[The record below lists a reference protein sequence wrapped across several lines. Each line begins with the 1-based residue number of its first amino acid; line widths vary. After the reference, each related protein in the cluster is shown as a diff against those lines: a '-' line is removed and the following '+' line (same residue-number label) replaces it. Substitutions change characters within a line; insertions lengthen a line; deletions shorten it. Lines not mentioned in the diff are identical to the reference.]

1 MPRPAKLDDVLL
13 LPGPPNAGGS
23 PGGKVPRV
31 RWEVIV
37 ERIRSSI
44 PPESAAEATGIG
56 ASTYYRWM
64 ELGEDRFEAGKLRKA
79 RSPYREF
86 REAVTR
92 ARAEAEAINV
102 AHVAG
107 AAPKDWKAAAF
118 LLERSFAARW
128 RRRDT
133 LHQAGPGEGDPSIPP
148 TRVEH
153 TVAEDAPSKLADLL
167 DLVAKQGARPRPGP
181 GDGGPS

>member
-1 MPRPAKLDDVLL
+1 MGRPAKLDDVIL
-13 LPGPPNAGGS
+13 LPDGQ
-23 PGGKVPRV
+23 GGKTPRV

-37 ERIRSSI
+37 ERIRSGI

-56 ASTYYRWM
+56 SSTYYRWM
-64 ELGEDRFEAGKLRKA
+64 ELGEERFEAGKLRRA
-79 RSPYREF
+79 RAGFREF

-92 ARAEAEAINV
+92 ARAEAEAIHV

-107 AAPKDWKAAAF
+107 ASSKDWRAAAF
-118 LLERSFAARW
+118 LLERSYPQRW

-133 LHQAGPGEGDPSIPP
+133 VHQAGPAEGDPSVPA

-167 DLVAKQGARPRPGP
+167 DLVAKQGARPRPGS

>member
-1 MPRPAKLDDVLL
+1 MGRPAKLEDVIL
-13 LPGPPNAGGS
+13 LPDGKGGQT
-23 PGGKVPRV
+23 PRV

-56 ASTYYRWM
+56 SSTYYRWM
-64 ELGEDRFEAGKLRKA
+64 ELGEDRFEAGRLRKA
-79 RSPYREF
+79 RSPFREF

-102 AHVAG
+102 AHVSG

-118 LLERSFAARW
+118 LLERSFANRW

-133 LHQAGPGEGDPSIPP
+133 VHQAGPGEGDPSIPP
-148 TRVEH
+148 SRVEH
-153 TVAEDAPSKLADLL
+153 TLADDAPSKLADLVEL
-167 DLVAKQGARPRPGP
+167 IEKQGARAPAGP
-181 GDGGPS
+181 GEGGTP

>member
-1 MPRPAKLDDVLL
+1 MGRPAKLDDVIL
-13 LPGPPNAGGS
+13 LPDAQ
-23 PGGKVPRV
+23 GGKTPRV

-37 ERIRSSI
+37 ERIRASI
-44 PPESAAEATGIG
+44 PPESAAEATGVD

-64 ELGEDRFEAGKLRKA
+64 EKGADHWEGGTLRRA
-79 RSPYREF
+79 RTPYREF

-102 AHVAG
+102 AHVST

-133 LHQAGPGEGDPSIPP
+133 VHQAGPGEGDPSVPP
-148 TRVEH
+148 TRFEH

>member
-1 MPRPAKLDDVLL
+1 MGRPAKLDDTIL
-13 LPGPPNAGGS
+13 LPDGQ
-23 PGGKVPRV
+23 GGKSPRV

-44 PPESAAEATGIG
+44 PPESAAEATGVD

-64 ELGEDRFEAGKLRKA
+64 ALGEDRWEAGKLRKA

-102 AHVAG
+102 AHVSA

-133 LHQAGPGEGDPSIPP
+133 VHSAGPAEGDPAVPP
-148 TRVEH
+148 ARVEH
-153 TVAEDAPSKLADLL
+153 TLAEDAPSKLADLL
-167 DLVAKQGARPRPGP
+167 DLVAKQGARPPAGP
-181 GDGGPS
+181 GDSGPS